1 MNLKAGEFV
10 KIKVENVMY
19 PYRDRY
25 ANYMHI
31 PEFHFFEGNVV
42 YEKWFRT
49 NEIGLTTNQKHFPM
63 RVIQKERIVEVNGEE
78 SKFVSQSLQ
87 AEQDS
92 ERRRITIKGSK
103 GTLYQVEVGGKERPR
118 CSCPGYQFRSHCR
131 HITEATAEAA

>member
-1 MNLKAGEFV
+1 MELIPGQFV
-10 KIKVENVMY
+10 KIKVQNIMWK
-19 PYRDRY
+19 YRDRY
-25 ANYMHI
+25 ASSVHI
-31 PEFHFFEGNVV
+31 PEFNYFEGKIVL
-42 YEKWFRT
+42 EKWFQP

-63 RVIQKERIVEVNGEE
+63 RVIQKERIVEIDGKE
-78 SKFVSQSLQ
+78 SKFDSQSLQ

-92 ERRRITIKGSK
+92 ERRTITVKGSK